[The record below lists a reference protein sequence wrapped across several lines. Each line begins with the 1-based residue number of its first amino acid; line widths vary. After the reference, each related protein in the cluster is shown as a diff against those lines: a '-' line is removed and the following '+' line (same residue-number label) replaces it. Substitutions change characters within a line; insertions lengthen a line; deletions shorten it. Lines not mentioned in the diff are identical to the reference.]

1 MECKE
6 SKVNEITVLEIIG
19 RLDATNSKELEDQI
33 FKSIEA
39 GNDKFVADFS
49 QLEYISSAGLRV
61 FLAVA
66 KKLSGVGYIHLCSMQ
81 TQVKE
86 VFEMSGFTA
95 IFKLFDNKEEALKA

>member
-6 SKVNEITVLEIIG
+6 SKINNVSVLEIIG
-19 RLDATNSKELEDQI
+19 RLDATNSNALEDQI
-33 FKSIEA
+33 ISLIEN
-39 GNDKFVADFS
+39 GNHKFVADLH

-66 KKLSGVGYIHLCSMQ
+66 KKLSKTGHIHICCMQ

-95 IFKLFDNKEEALKA
+95 IFKVFENKEEAINA